1 MGDPFSYLEHF
12 DGLLTS
18 YNEGQKENSENNN
31 VVTVGVPRSGK
42 GQLTGWLKE
51 HGLAGDHIKL
61 FEVHAAD
68 TEHLEEIFQFMLP
81 NGYLLNRKA
90 KKMVDNDEEPKGIIQ
105 IMEQGRYKDPDT
117 SVSDLRSFL
126 DVCDSERPEKRIEF
140 LDELIEEESNYSLRE
155 NLKKVRGK
163 QVEIQNRLDQIRGC
177 YNQNNR
183 QLPNLPDTF
192 QKNYTG
198 KKVQGFNVKVFTPIS
213 DSMPTCEVP
222 DFFEPFAV
230 PVDAYK
236 KYDDLEHG
244 LKIIHSEKFKQ
255 YKGLYQRA
263 VRTGDTSFQ
272 DLRSVDELK
281 GSDYKVKREYG
292 DGKEWEDVRVRNEE
306 NIKEKFKRDWNDMFF
321 PIGVV
326 CSSDFDHKLRS
337 RLKEAVLDDD
347 VDIVTLYTGFLGDQ
361 ATRKFVMVYFIET
374 LFDIVRGLSGNDLR
388 KLDRQFVASMIE
400 AQGVIKQ
407 STRRLK
413 NVDRV
418 FNGIMRKSMNNSGH
432 YNFSFWFDV
441 KPGDAHR
448 LMKSKVPNKIITK
461 VEEDVK
467 DWCSKNLDGKKDLVK
482 QAFSDEMDYGSL
494 DGTYPEFGFG
504 FLYTGTGDVEWE
516 DKHGR
521 KRYGHR
527 LPCPRMCVQDPVDV
541 FSKNDWSFFLDE
553 LGFDSMSFEPYMDDL
568 FQEDWQANAGP
579 HIESKKE
586 KKEEEKRKE
595 EHEEKE
601 KRDLL
606 VEAVREKLKSKV
618 NERGE
623 VPSAWTPL
631 AEEIL
636 EELHDQGMAEDW
648 EIPRNVMDATQDLR
662 MDLEEN
668 FNSGGGDLDTR
679 QLAEEVIRIE
689 EAGIPIFV
697 YTATSKGAKRNEAQ
711 DYLMNEYGLEK
722 GAAEEKAEKVV
733 SKAVSKILR
742 PRGVIDGSHRVQEEY
757 EDNSEKFWSEF
768 GREVDES
775 EDSDSSEEDRV
786 EDREDVDQEE
796 DVDDESVDEIDDE
809 DVEEE
814 SAESDTDYAVVRVT
828 SDVPEFKGTDLD
840 NYGPFDEGDEVRVP
854 VDNADILTAR
864 GKAEFVEDSG
874 NDVEDEDG
882 EEEEPE
888 PPGQEWNC
896 ICGTLNEG
904 DRSVCRNPNCLKSY
918 EEVKQEL

>member
-1 MGDPFSYLEHF
+1 VGDPFSYLEHF
-12 DGLLTS
+12 DNLLTS

-51 HGLAGDHIKL
+51 HGLAGEHIKL
-61 FEVHAAD
+61 FETHAAD

-90 KKMVDNDEEPKGIIQ
+90 MKLVDNEEQPKGIIQ
-105 IMEQGRYKDPDT
+105 ILEQGRYKDPDT
-117 SVSDLRSFL
+117 TVSDLQGFL
-126 DVCDSERPEKRIEF
+126 DVCRGEPPRKRIEVI
-140 LDELIEEESNYSLRE
+140 DDLIEAESNYSLVQR
-155 NLKKVRGK
+155 LKEVKEK
-163 QVEIQNRLDQIRGC
+163 EVEIQNRLDQIRGC
-177 YNQNNR
+177 YDERNKS
-183 QLPNLPDTF
+183 LPNLPDTF
-192 QKNYTG
+192 QSNYTG
-198 KKVQGFNVKVFTPIS
+198 KKVRGFNVKVFTPIS

-222 DFFEPFAV
+222 EFFEPFAI

-407 STRRLK
+407 STRRLD

-418 FNGIMRKSMNNSGH
+418 FNGIMRKSLNNSGH

-461 VEEDVK
+461 IEEDVK
-467 DWCSKNLDGKKDLVK
+467 DWCSKNLDGKKDVVK
-482 QAFSDEMDYGSL
+482 DAFADELDYGSL
-494 DGTYPEFGFG
+494 DGTYPEYGYG
-504 FLYTGTGDVEWE
+504 FLYSGTGDVEWE
-516 DKHGR
+516 DRHGR
-521 KRYGHR
+521 KRFGHR

-541 FSKNDWSFFLDE
+541 FSKDDWSFFLDE
-553 LGFDSMSFEPYMDDL
+553 LGFDSMSFEPFMDEL
-568 FQEDWQANAGP
+568 FQSDWQSNAGP
-579 HIESKKE
+579 HIESRKE

-595 EHEEKE
+595 EEEEQDKRELLIDSIHEKMRAKVYKKGEIPSSWT
-601 KRDLL
+601 DL
-606 VEAVREKLKSKV
+606 AK
-618 NERGE
+618 
-623 VPSAWTPL
+623 
-631 AEEIL
+631 EIL
-636 EELHDQGMAEDW
+636 EELHDDGKAEDW
-648 EIPRNVMDATQDLR
+648 NIPRNVMIATTDLR
-662 MDLEEN
+662 SELE
-668 FNSGGGDLDTR
+668 
-679 QLAEEVIRIE
+679 AEFE
-689 EAGIPIFV
+689 
-697 YTATSKGAKRNEAQ
+697 
-711 DYLMNEYGLEK
+711 
-722 GAAEEKAEKVV
+722 
-733 SKAVSKILR
+733 
-742 PRGVIDGSHRVQEEY
+742 
-757 EDNSEKFWSEF
+757 
-768 GREVDES
+768 
-775 EDSDSSEEDRV
+775 SDSSEIDPKEVADGMKLMEKNGSPDVLYAGSKKGLKTTARQFIQSEYDVDEAGDVAEDAVNILVRELKQMDLLGNSYQAKV
-786 EDREDVDQEE
+786 EDEEYWMRIDVEADGGVSSGEGSGGDLVEDEEDTDQDSVDVSGPLEE
-796 DVDDESVDEIDDE
+796 DDEEQRDDVDDQGSTEYVS
-809 DVEEE
+809 
-814 SAESDTDYAVVRVT
+814 VRVT
-828 SDVPEFKGTDLD
+828 SEVPEFKGTDLED
-840 NYGPFDEGDEVRVP
+840 YGPFDEGELVEVP

-864 GKAEFVEDSG
+864 GNAEFVDSSKQR
-874 NDVEDEDG
+874 G
-882 EEEEPE
+882 EEEESGDEAEGPDGEWLCSCNQLNPE
-888 PPGQEWNC
+888 
-896 ICGTLNEG
+896 
-904 DRSVCRNPNCLKSY
+904 DRTVCKNPKCLKEYS
-918 EEVKQEL
+918 EV